1 MPATAEI
8 QTSETRTA
16 KVGLAEIR
24 AIHDL
29 PIPDLLFR
37 AAQIHREHWNPREI
51 QFCTLD
57 SIKTGACPEDCA
69 YCPQSARYSTDV
81 KPEPLKELSRVLAGA
96 RAAKANGSTRYCMGA
111 SWREVRD
118 GEPFEQVLK
127 IVSEVAKLDI
137 EVCVTLGMIDAA
149 QARRLKAAGAT
160 VYNHNIDS
168 SRDFYET
175 IISTRKFDDRLAT
188 IRAVR
193 EAGLEVCTGGI
204 VGMGEKTAD
213 RIHFL
218 HELTLLDPP
227 PESIPI
233 NQLVPVAGTP
243 LAGVE
248 PPPSMEF
255 IRMIA
260 TARILFPKSRI
271 RLSAGR
277 TAMSDEMQALAFF
290 AGANSLFTGDKLLTT
305 PNPGESRDHALLTT
319 LGMTVEGRASS

>member
-1 MPATAEI
+1 MPSPA
-8 QTSETRTA
+8 Q
-16 KVGLAEIR
+16 IR

-29 PIPDLLFR
+29 PIPELLFQAATVHR
-37 AAQIHREHWNPREI
+37 AHWNAQEI

-69 YCPQSARYSTDV
+69 YCPQAARYDTGLKV
-81 KPEPLKELSRVLAGA
+81 EPLKEKARVLEGA
-96 RAAKANGSTRYCMGA
+96 REAKANGSTRYCMGA

-118 GEPFEQVLK
+118 GEAFEQVLE
-127 IVSEVAKLDI
+127 IVAEVAKLEM
-137 EVCVTLGMIDAA
+137 EVCVTLGMVGVEN
-149 QARRLKAAGAT
+149 ARRLKAAGAT

-175 IISTRKFDDRLAT
+175 IISTRTFDDRLNT

-204 VGMGEKTAD
+204 VGMGEKIDD

-218 HELTLLDPP
+218 HELTLMDPP

-243 LAGVE
+243 LAGIE
-248 PPPSMEF
+248 PPPPMEF

-277 TAMSDEMQALAFF
+277 TSMSDELQAMAFF
-290 AGANSLFTGDKLLTT
+290 AGANSLFTGAKLLTT
-305 PNPGESRDHALLTT
+305 PNPGESHDHRLLEA
-319 LGMTVEGRASS
+319 LGMRVEAPAKV

>member
-1 MPATAEI
+1 MPSI
-8 QTSETRTA
+8 
-16 KVGLAEIR
+16 AEIR
-24 AIHDL
+24 EIHDL

-37 AAQIHREHWNPREI
+37 AAQVHRANWNAQEI

-69 YCPQSARYSTDV
+69 YCPQAARYDTGV
-81 KPEPLKELSRVLAGA
+81 KPEPLKEKARVLEGA

-118 GEPFEQVLK
+118 GEAFEQVLE
-127 IVSEVAKLDI
+127 IVSEVAKLDM
-137 EVCVTLGMIDAA
+137 EVCVTLGMLGAD

-168 SRDFYET
+168 SREFYET
-175 IISTRKFDDRLAT
+175 IISTRKFDDRLKT

-204 VGMGEKTAD
+204 VGMGEKTED

-218 HELTLLDPP
+218 HELTLMDPA

-233 NQLVPVAGTP
+233 NQLVAVAGTP
-243 LAGVE
+243 LAGME
-248 PPPSMEF
+248 PPPPMEF

-271 RLSAGR
+271 RLAAGR
-277 TAMSDEMQALAFF
+277 TAMSDEMQALALF
-290 AGANSLFTGDKLLTT
+290 AGANSLFTGAKLLTT
-305 PNPGESRDHALLTT
+305 PSPGESHDHKLLAS
-319 LGMTVEGRASS
+319 LGMRVETAAKV

>member
-1 MPATAEI
+1 VHRANWDAE
-8 QTSETRTA
+8 Q
-16 KVGLAEIR
+16 
-24 AIHDL
+24 
-29 PIPDLLFR
+29 
-37 AAQIHREHWNPREI
+37 I

-69 YCPQSARYSTDV
+69 YCPQAARYDTGV
-81 KPEPLKELSRVLAGA
+81 KPEPLKEKARVLDGA
-96 RAAKANGSTRYCMGA
+96 RAAKASGSTRYCMGA
-111 SWREVRD
+111 SWREVRE
-118 GEPFEQVLK
+118 GEAFEQVLE
-127 IVSEVAKLDI
+127 IVSEVAKLDM
-137 EVCVTLGMIDAA
+137 EVCVTLGMVGVE

-168 SRDFYET
+168 SREFYET
-175 IISTRKFDDRLAT
+175 IISTRTFDDRLAT

-204 VGMGEKTAD
+204 VGMGEKIED

-233 NQLVPVAGTP
+233 NQLVAVEGTP
-243 LAGVE
+243 LAGLE
-248 PPPSMEF
+248 PPPPMEF

-277 TAMSDEMQALAFF
+277 TRMSDEMQALAFF
-290 AGANSLFTGDKLLTT
+290 AGANSLFTGAKLLTT
-305 PNPGESRDHALLTT
+305 PNPGESHDHQLLAA
-319 LGMTVEGRASS
+319 LGMRVEGSARS

>member
-1 MPATAEI
+1 MPST
-8 QTSETRTA
+8 
-16 KVGLAEIR
+16 AEIR

-37 AAQIHREHWNPREI
+37 AAQVHRAHWNAQEI

-69 YCPQSARYSTDV
+69 YCPQAARYDTGV
-81 KPEPLKELSRVLAGA
+81 KPEPLKEKARVLEGA
-96 RAAKANGSTRYCMGA
+96 MEAKAGGSTRYCMGA

-118 GEPFEQVLK
+118 GEAFEKVLE
-127 IVSEVAKLDI
+127 IVSDVAKLGM
-137 EVCVTLGMIDAA
+137 EVCVTLGMLDAG

-168 SRDFYET
+168 SREFYET

-193 EAGLEVCTGGI
+193 EAGLEVCSGGI
-204 VGMGEKTAD
+204 VGMGEKPED

-218 HELTLLDPP
+218 HELTLMDPP

-248 PPPSMEF
+248 PPPPMEF

-260 TARILFPKSRI
+260 TARILFPRSRI

-277 TAMSDEMQALAFF
+277 TAMSDEMQAMAFF
-290 AGANSLFTGDKLLTT
+290 AGANSLFTGAKLLTT
-305 PNPGESRDHALLTT
+305 PNPGESSDHQLLAS
-319 LGMTVEGRASS
+319 LGMRMETPARA

>member
-1 MPATAEI
+1 MPSSAEI
-8 QTSETRTA
+8 Q
-16 KVGLAEIR
+16 

-37 AAQIHREHWNPREI
+37 AAQVHRAHWNAQEI

-69 YCPQSARYSTDV
+69 YCPQAARYDTGV
-81 KPEPLKELSRVLAGA
+81 KPEPLKEKARVLEGA

-118 GEPFEQVLK
+118 GEAFEQVLE
-127 IVSEVAKLDI
+127 IVSEVAKLDM
-137 EVCVTLGMIDAA
+137 EVCVTLGMLGAD

-168 SRDFYET
+168 SREFYET
-175 IISTRKFDDRLAT
+175 IISTRKFDDRLKT

-204 VGMGEKTAD
+204 VGMGEKTED

-218 HELTLLDPP
+218 HELTLMDPA

-233 NQLVPVAGTP
+233 NQLVAVAGTP
-243 LAGVE
+243 LAGME
-248 PPPSMEF
+248 PPPPMEF

-271 RLSAGR
+271 RLAAGR
-277 TAMSDEMQALAFF
+277 TAMSDEMQALALF
-290 AGANSLFTGDKLLTT
+290 AGANSLFTGAKLLTT
-305 PNPGESRDHALLTT
+305 PSPGESHDHKLLAS
-319 LGMTVEGRASS
+319 LGMRVETAAKV

>member
-1 MPATAEI
+1 M
-8 QTSETRTA
+8 TSIS
-16 KVGLAEIR
+16 EIR

-29 PIPDLLFR
+29 PIPELLYLAATAHR
-37 AAQIHREHWNPREI
+37 AHWNAREI

-69 YCPQSARYSTDV
+69 YCPQAARYDTGV
-81 KPEPLKELSRVLAGA
+81 KPEPLKEKARVLEGA
-96 RAAKANGSTRYCMGA
+96 LEAKANGSTRYCMGA

-118 GEPFEQVLK
+118 GEAFEQVLE
-127 IVSEVAKLDI
+127 IVSDVAKMGM
-137 EVCVTLGMIDAA
+137 EVCVTLGMLKVE

-168 SRDFYET
+168 SREFYET
-175 IISTRKFDDRLAT
+175 IISTRKFDDRLET

-204 VGMGEKTAD
+204 VGMGEKVED

-218 HELTLLDPP
+218 HELTLMDPP

-233 NQLVPVAGTP
+233 NQLVAVEGTP
-243 LAGVE
+243 LAGIE
-248 PPPSMEF
+248 PPPPMEF

-277 TAMSDEMQALAFF
+277 TSMSDEMQAMAFF
-290 AGANSLFTGDKLLTT
+290 AGANSLFTGAKLLTT
-305 PNPGESRDHALLTT
+305 PNPGESHDHRLLEA
-319 LGMTVEGRASS
+319 LGMRVEGAVQA

>member
-1 MPATAEI
+1 MP
-8 QTSETRTA
+8 SP
-16 KVGLAEIR
+16 AEIR
-24 AIHDL
+24 EIHDL

-37 AAQIHREHWNPREI
+37 AAQVHRAHWNAQEI

-69 YCPQSARYSTDV
+69 YCPQAARYDTGV
-81 KPEPLKELSRVLAGA
+81 KPEPLKEKARVLEGA

-118 GEPFEQVLK
+118 GEAFEQVLE
-127 IVSEVAKLDI
+127 IVSEVAKLDM
-137 EVCVTLGMIDAA
+137 EVCVTLGMLGAD

-168 SRDFYET
+168 SREFYET

-204 VGMGEKTAD
+204 VGMGEKTED

-218 HELTLLDPP
+218 HELTLMDPA

-233 NQLVPVAGTP
+233 NQLVAVAGTP
-243 LAGVE
+243 LAGME
-248 PPPSMEF
+248 PPPPMEF

-271 RLSAGR
+271 RLAAGR
-277 TAMSDEMQALAFF
+277 TAMSDEMQALALF
-290 AGANSLFTGDKLLTT
+290 AGANSLFTGAKLLTT
-305 PNPGESRDHALLTT
+305 PSPGESHDHKLLAS
-319 LGMTVEGRASS
+319 LGMRVETAAKV